1 MTEKEEIQIQVLMD
15 FLEGNILPSTMREV
29 FNRINEKL
37 TDPEE
42 LLISDQVHTL
52 CEDFPFVY
60 IDRWKSINILK
71 LVNC

>member
-1 MTEKEEIQIQVLMD
+1 MSEEIKIQVLMD

-42 LLISDQVHTL
+42 LLISDQVHSL
-52 CEDFPFVY
+52 CEDFPFV
-60 IDRWKSINILK
+60 IDGEWKYTNILK
-71 LVNC
+71 FVKNS